1 LRWHPSK
8 EGIFLKFTMPINIRF
23 ERKDKDGNVYYED
36 RDGNRIPEPTTE
48 EIAEQEAIRE
58 ELIAESNRRFFEFQ
72 RKQSPFLLKSLGNL
86 QKPRARKALWTAT
99 APPLYPLPEG
109 EGKPSTILHTRP
121 IFWAEREL
129 CILAGDGGVGKS
141 LVALQVARQ
150 LTLPMQNSE
159 CKIQNEMSSLLHLS
173 PDPSPKGEGSDSPNE
188 RVVVDNINPP
198 SALASADTPFLKGDL
213 KRVLYIDWELTEEEF
228 VARWGSE
235 DVPEN
240 FFWMGFHTEGKM
252 PQHIPDKIDWLLQ
265 NFVTTV
271 HDTGANILIIDQPDR
286 LHLSPQKW
294 NEFLM
299 KLKAM
304 MRKHELSVM
313 LVLSNKVRHLGRPCG
328 LNNIPKGNI
337 LIPVADSVIMMAQ
350 NQRRTCERYF
360 KVLKNRNRASAE
372 NLEFVDIIELEE
384 LDGYLNIHPWGYQ
397 RERDMLPPN
406 AAERKNQR
414 IMEAEKLWNSGLS
427 CLEVGEKMY
436 VAESTIKS
444 WLRPL
449 LGEKL
454 TTKSEKYSSRPFPHP
469 GPIKT
474 SLPPSGYSL
483 REGDNPR
490 TTHPAHAEHGHPSRE
505 GIKVE
510 N

>member
-1 LRWHPSK
+1 
-8 EGIFLKFTMPINIRF
+8 MPINIRF
-23 ERKDKDGNVYYED
+23 ERKDKDGNIYYED
-36 RDGNRIPEPTTE
+36 RDGNRIPEPTAE

-72 RKQSPFLLKSLGNL
+72 RKQSPFLLKSLGSL
-86 QKPRARKALWTAT
+86 KKPRERKALWTANFT
-99 APPLYPLPEG
+99 SPDALRHAQCDVGAGSGLPER
-109 EGKPSTILHTRP
+109 TV
-121 IFWAEREL
+121 FWAEREL

-141 LVALQVARQ
+141 FVALQVARQ

-159 CKIQNEMSSLLHLS
+159 CKIS
-173 PDPSPKGEGSDSPNE
+173 PSPNPSPEREGLNSFPVTDEIPKL
-188 RVVVDNINPP
+188 VWDDGDVWGDKTPP
-198 SALASADTPFLKGDL
+198 SDAPRQPPPQEGDF
-213 KRVLYIDWELTEEEF
+213 KKVLYVDWELTEEEF
-228 VARWGSE
+228 VARWGSDE
-235 DVPEN
+235 VPEN
-240 FFWMGFHTEGKM
+240 FFWMGFHTEGVM
-252 PQHIPDKIDWLLQ
+252 PQYIPDKIDWLLQ
-265 NFVTTV
+265 NFATTV
-271 HDTGANILIIDQPDR
+271 HDTGANVLIIDQPDR

-304 MRKHELSVM
+304 MRKHDLSVM

-337 LIPVADSVIMMAQ
+337 LIPVADSVVMMAQ

-384 LDGYLNIHPWGYQ
+384 QDGYLNIHPWGYQ

-449 LGEKL
+449 LNPNYGAK
-454 TTKSEKYSSRPFPHP
+454 PIPHP
-469 GPIKT
+469 GP
-474 SLPPSGYSL
+474 LPMG
-483 REGDNPR
+483 EGDNTPSPLRGTPPTLVGELR
-490 TTHPAHAEHGHPSRE
+490 TPPPAFGGHPLLSR
-505 GIKVE
+505 
-510 N
+510 

>member
-1 LRWHPSK
+1 
-8 EGIFLKFTMPINIRF
+8 
-23 ERKDKDGNVYYED
+23 
-36 RDGNRIPEPTTE
+36 
-48 EIAEQEAIRE
+48 
-58 ELIAESNRRFFEFQ
+58 
-72 RKQSPFLLKSLGNL
+72 LLKSLGNL
-86 QKPRARKALWTAT
+86 QKPRERNALWTADIT
-99 APPLYPLPEG
+99 SPPSPLLKERGALGLPER
-109 EGKPSTILHTRP
+109 TV
-121 IFWAEREL
+121 FWAEREL

-141 LVALQVARQ
+141 LVALQIARQ

-159 CKIQNEMSSLLHLS
+159 CKIS
-173 PDPSPKGEGSDSPNE
+173 PSPNPSPEREGLNSFNSPPNVGGVAESRGGIQTNNTPSPLRGTPTDASDSTQSPTLGGELEGASEE
-188 RVVVDNINPP
+188 RFPVTDEIPKLVRDDVPR
-198 SALASADTPFLKGDL
+198 K
-213 KRVLYIDWELTEEEF
+213 VLYIDWELTEEEF
-228 VARWGSE
+228 VARWGGE
-235 DVPEN
+235 VVPEN
-240 FFWMGFHTEGKM
+240 FFWMGFHTDGKM

-265 NFVTTV
+265 NFATTV
-271 HDTGANILIIDQPDR
+271 HDTGANVLIIDQPDR

-294 NEFLM
+294 NEFLL

-304 MRKHELSVM
+304 MRKNDLSVM
-313 LVLSNKVRHLGRPCG
+313 LVLSNKSRHLGRPCG

-384 LDGYLNIHPWGYQ
+384 LDGYLNIRPWGYQ

-436 VAESTIKS
+436 STIKS

-449 LGEKL
+449 LNPNYGAK
-454 TTKSEKYSSRPFPHP
+454 PIPHP
-469 GPIKT
+469 GP
-474 SLPPSGYSL
+474 LPMG
-483 REGDNPR
+483 EGDNTPSPLRGTPPTLGGELR
-490 TTHPAHAEHGHPSRE
+490 TPPPAFGGHPLLSR
-505 GIKVE
+505 
-510 N
+510 